1 MKAMWKVYLAYA
13 FLVALAD
20 KITTVLCL
28 SRGFSELNPLALNPI
43 FPLFQATT
51 VFSLMCL
58 FDFLPQRFCN
68 RIGRTRAKIPVVVVA
83 TPPLYASIHNLLLF
97 LSCP

>member
-1 MKAMWKVYLAYA
+1 MWKVYLAYA
-13 FLVALAD
+13 FLTALAD

-43 FPLFQATT
+43 FPLFQAAT

-58 FDFLPQRFCN
+58 FDSISQRFCS
-68 RIGRTRAKIPVVVVA
+68 GLGGLGGKIPVAVVA
-83 TPPLYASIHNLLLF
+83 IPPLYASIHNLLLF